1 MLSTAQTK
9 LTIVSLVCVS
19 GNMGTGGNGKDEV
32 KDKDVG
38 VKTNID
44 GRP

>member
-9 LTIVSLVCVS
+9 LTIVSFVCV
-19 GNMGTGGNGKDEV
+19 GGDMGMDGKDEV

-38 VKTNID
+38 VKANIYWK
-44 GRP
+44 P